1 MPNQDDLDQRNDKS
15 LLTPLLVM
23 AIIIVGGSLVFAF
36 V

>member
-1 MPNQDDLDQRNDKS
+1 MPSQNDLDQRNDKS

-23 AIIIVGGSLVFAF
+23 AIIVVAGSLVFAF

>member
-1 MPNQDDLDQRNDKS
+1 MPSQHHLDQRNDTS

>member
-1 MPNQDDLDQRNDKS
+1 MPNQANLDQRNDKS
-15 LLTPLLVM
+15 ILTPLLLM